1 MSSNRTSNRRRS
13 RLSRAEIKAY
23 ESRRA
28 EERRRLA
35 LHSEDKEDER
45 DNRVDSTT
53 YYMARDDEFDV
64 IKSDLIR
71 LSWIV
76 GVLLV
81 MLAGATVI
89 LS

>member
-1 MSSNRTSNRRRS
+1 MSSNRSNTKRRS

-23 ESRRA
+23 EARRA

-35 LHSEDKEDER
+35 LHTDDETQESR
-45 DNRVDSTT
+45 SDSTAYT
-53 YYMARDDEFDV
+53 MARDDEFDV

-71 LSWIV
+71 LTWIV

-81 MLAGATVI
+81 MLAGATII

>member
-1 MSSNRTSNRRRS
+1 MSANKSTSRRRS

-23 ESRRA
+23 EARRA

-35 LHSEDKEDER
+35 LQTNDEEVAAR
-45 DNRVDSTT
+45 PDSTGYT
-53 YYMARDDEFDV
+53 MTRDDEFSV
-64 IKSDLIR
+64 IKSDLVR
-71 LSWIV
+71 LTWIV
-76 GVLLV
+76 GILLA